1 MKILTI
7 VALGASMMWAAVN
20 INTASKSELM
30 ELPGIG
36 DVKAGAII
44 EYRAKS
50 SFKTIDEI
58 KNVSGIGDKIYEN
71 IKVDLI
77 VNGKTDIKNLKSIN
91 KNSKKQAKKESKD
104 SNSTKK

>member
-1 MKILTI
+1 MKVLAI
-7 VALGASMMWAAVN
+7 VALSASMMWAAVN

-36 DVKAGAII
+36 DKKADAII

-50 SFKTIDEI
+50 KFKTIDEI
-58 KNVSGIGDKIYEN
+58 KSVSGIGDKIYED

-77 VNGKTDIKNLKSIN
+77 VNGITDTKNLKSVN
-91 KNSKKQAKKESKD
+91 KNKKKQTKKENKD
-104 SNSTKK
+104 NNSTK

>member
-1 MKILTI
+1 MKAIAI
-7 VALGASMMWAAVN
+7 IALGANIMLAAVN

-36 DVKAGAII
+36 EGKAKAII
-44 EYRAKS
+44 DYRTKS
-50 SFKTIDEI
+50 QFKTIDEI
-58 KNVSGIGDKIYEN
+58 KNVSGIGDKIYES

-77 VNGKTDIKNLKSIN
+77 VNGPTDTKNLKSTI
-91 KNSKKQAKKESKD
+91 KDKKPVKKD